1 MIAKTFF
8 GFEEI
13 LANELKML
21 GAQDVEPGVR
31 MVSFKGD
38 KGFMYKANLSL
49 RTALKILKPIYF
61 FKARDEQSLYKG
73 ISGVNWSKFIN
84 ANQTFVIDAT
94 VHSEYFNHSEFVSQ
108 KCKDAI
114 VDQFRERTGQ
124 RPSIEK
130 IHPDLRINIHIDK
143 DQVSVALDTS
153 GNSLH
158 QRGYRTATNIA
169 PINEVLAAGIL
180 LLSGWD
186 GQGDFL
192 DPMCGSGTF
201 LAEAAMIACNI
212 PANINR
218 KEFAFEKWND
228 WDNDLFDSIMDS
240 LMKKIREFHYTIKG
254 YDKAPSA
261 VQKAKDNIKNANLEE
276 YITIEERN
284 FFDTEKTSEGKLH
297 MVFNPPYDERL
308 DIHMEEFYKN
318 IGDTLK
324 KNYPGTNAWFITGN
338 LEALKF
344 VGLKPSRK
352 IKLFNASIEARLV
365 KLEDRMHHKP
375 NELSGGQRQRVA
387 IARALVTKPSIILA
401 DEPTGNLDS
410 KTGVEIM
417 GLFNELH
424 AQGNTIIL
432 VTHEEDIARHAHR
445 IIRLRDGL
453 IESDTIVEDRVL
465 PGAHA

>member
-21 GAQDVEPGVR
+21 GAQDVEQGVR
-31 MVSFKGD
+31 MVSFRGD

-61 FKARDEQSLYKG
+61 FKARDENALYKG
-73 ISGVNWSKFIN
+73 ISGVNWSKFLS

-228 WDNDLFDSIMDS
+228 WDNDLFDQIMDS

-261 VQKAKDNIKNANLEE
+261 VQKAKDNIKNANLDE
-276 YITIEERN
+276 YISIEEQN
-284 FFDTEKTSEGKLH
+284 FFDTEKASQGKLH

-338 LEALKF
+338 LEALKY

-365 KLEDRMHHKP
+365 KYEMYEGSKRTKFASPVRLEG
-375 NELSGGQRQRVA
+375 SGQISEG
-387 IARALVTKPSIILA
+387 T
-401 DEPTGNLDS
+401 
-410 KTGVEIM
+410 
-417 GLFNELH
+417 
-424 AQGNTIIL
+424 
-432 VTHEEDIARHAHR
+432 
-445 IIRLRDGL
+445 
-453 IESDTIVEDRVL
+453 
-465 PGAHA
+465 

>member
-1 MIAKTFF
+1 MIAKTFY

-13 LANELKML
+13 LAKELQTL
-21 GAQDVEPGVR
+21 GAQNVEQGVR

-49 RTALKILKPIYF
+49 RTALKILKPIYSF
-61 FKARDEQSLYKG
+61 RANTVQALYKG
-73 ISGVNWSKFIN
+73 ISGVNWSKYMN
-84 ANQTFVIDAT
+84 ANQTFVIDTT

-114 VDQFRERTGQ
+114 VDQFRERTGS
-124 RPSIEK
+124 RPSIDK
-130 IHPDLRINIHIDK
+130 AFPDLRINIHIDK

-153 GNSLH
+153 GNALN

-180 LLSGWD
+180 LLSGWE
-186 GQGDFL
+186 GQGHFL

-218 KEFAFEKWND
+218 REFAFEKWND
-228 WDNDLFDSIMDS
+228 WDNELFDQIMNS
-240 LMKKIREFHYTIKG
+240 LLKKVTEFRYTIKG

-261 VQKAKDNIKNANLEE
+261 VLKAKANIKNANLEE
-276 YITIEERN
+276 YITIEEQN
-284 FFDTEKTSEGKLH
+284 FFDTEKETEGKLH

-324 KNYPGTNAWFITGN
+324 KNYPGTDAWFITAN

-352 IKLFNASIEARLV
+352 IKLFNGSLEARLV
-365 KLEDRMHHKP
+365 KYEMYEGSKR
-375 NELSGGQRQRVA
+375 
-387 IARALVTKPSIILA
+387 TKFN
-401 DEPTGNLDS
+401 PTNG
-410 KTGVEIM
+410 
-417 GLFNELH
+417 
-424 AQGNTIIL
+424 
-432 VTHEEDIARHAHR
+432 
-445 IIRLRDGL
+445 
-453 IESDTIVEDRVL
+453 
-465 PGAHA
+465 